1 MIKPIVLIILDGWG
15 LAPPGPGNA
24 VTQASTPNFTSFWSA
39 YPHTELVASGEAVG
53 LPPGEV
59 GNSET
64 GHLNLGA
71 GRVVYQDLPR
81 INMAV
86 ADGTFGK
93 NKAFIEAASHAK
105 KFSSNL
111 HLMGLI
117 GQGGVHSSLEHLFAL
132 LRFCKD
138 QELNHNVY
146 LHLFTDGRDSPP
158 TSSSSFIEQI
168 ETRIRELGVGKIATV
183 IGRYFALDRDNR
195 WEKTQLA
202 YEAMTEGK
210 GKTAK
215 NAYEAIQNSYK
226 TQKTDEFIEPTV
238 ILGDNGQPV
247 AKISN
252 DDSVIFFNFRI
263 DRPRQLTKAFVIPD
277 FENLIGQKVAF
288 DPYTEKYYKKTV
300 VDQVITTT
308 FKRGPALQN
317 LFFVTMTEYERG
329 LPTRVAFG
337 PTIVNVPMGRVLSEH
352 GLRQLRITE
361 SEKERFVTYYFN
373 GQRDDPFPGEDRII
387 IPSPKVATYDLKP
400 EMSAPQITEFV
411 LGRLR
416 ERLYDF
422 ILINF
427 ANTDMVGHTG
437 NLAAGIR
444 ACEIVDKCLGDIVHT
459 VANVGG
465 LAVITADHGNIEEMI
480 DLKTGEVDTEHSS
493 NPVPFITVSNALAG
507 KQKIFPRGVLC
518 DVAPTILSFFDI
530 AKPLEMMTSQILQ

>member
-1 MIKPIVLIILDGWG
+1 MTKPVVLIILDGWG

-24 VTQASTPNFTSFWSA
+24 VAQAATPNLTSFWSA

-86 ADGTFGK
+86 ADGTFIR
-93 NKAFIEAASHAK
+93 NEAFIEAINHAK

-132 LRFCKD
+132 LRLCKD
-138 QELNHNVY
+138 QEMNNKVY

-158 TSSSSFIEQI
+158 TSSSTYIEQI
-168 ETRIRELGVGKIATV
+168 EKRIKELGVGKVATV
-183 IGRYFALDRDNR
+183 IGRYYALDRDNR
-195 WEKTQLA
+195 WDRTQLA
-202 YEAMTEGK
+202 YEAMTRGT
-210 GKTAK
+210 GKTAR
-215 NAYEAIQNSYK
+215 NAYEAVQNSYK
-226 TQKTDEFIEPTV
+226 SQKTDEFIEPSV
-238 ILGDNGQPV
+238 IVGDDGQPV
-247 AKISN
+247 VKITN
-252 DDSVIFFNFRI
+252 NDSVIFFNFRI

-288 DPYTEKYYKKTV
+288 DPYTEKYFKKTV
-300 VDQVITTT
+300 VEQVITTT
-308 FKRGPALQN
+308 FNRGPALQN

-337 PTIVNVPMGRVLSEH
+337 PTTVKMPIGRVLSEH
-352 GLRQLRITE
+352 NLRQLRITE
-361 SEKERFVTYYFN
+361 SEKERFITYYFN
-373 GQRDDPFPGEDRII
+373 GQREDPFPGEDRII

-411 LGRLR
+411 INRLR
-416 ERLYDF
+416 EGLYDF

-444 ACEIVDKCLGDIVHT
+444 ACEIVDKCLGEVVHT
-459 VANVGG
+459 VSNVGG
-465 LAVITADHGNIEEMI
+465 LALITADHGNIEEMI
-480 DLKTGEVDTEHSS
+480 NLKTGEVDTEHSA
-493 NPVPFITVSNALAG
+493 NPVPFIMVSNEFAG
-507 KQKIFPRGVLC
+507 KLKIFPRGVLS
-518 DVAPTILSFFDI
+518 DIAPTILSFFDI
-530 AKPLEMMTSQILQ
+530 AKPLEMLTSQILK